1 IVRRLD
7 PVARRR
13 RGGLAC
19 VHVRCDVP
27 HSPMTATSIAS
38 GKTPA
43 LDVVAGQSVVLHYGD
58 VAAEYAALRARAML
72 VDRSARDRLVVK
84 GPRAAELVAGLV
96 TNDVQAL
103 TPGHGQYAAAL
114 TPKGKIVADVRIFA
128 RDGSLLIDAP
138 PRAREGWQAMIK
150 KYINPRLAPYA
161 DVSATLRQIGIYG
174 VASRT
179 IVARALDLAPETLAA
194 LPAYGHVQAGE

>member
-1 IVRRLD
+1 
-7 PVARRR
+7 
-13 RGGLAC
+13 
-19 VHVRCDVP
+19 
-27 HSPMTATSIAS
+27 MTATSIAS

-103 TPGHGQYAAAL
+103 TAGSGIYAAAL
-114 TPKGKIVADVRIFA
+114 NPRGKIVADVRIFA
-128 RDGSLLIDAP
+128 CSDHL
-138 PRAREGWQAMIK
+138 
-150 KYINPRLAPYA
+150 
-161 DVSATLRQIGIYG
+161 V
-174 VASRT
+174 
-179 IVARALDLAPETLAA
+179 LDL
-194 LPAYGHVQAGE
+194 